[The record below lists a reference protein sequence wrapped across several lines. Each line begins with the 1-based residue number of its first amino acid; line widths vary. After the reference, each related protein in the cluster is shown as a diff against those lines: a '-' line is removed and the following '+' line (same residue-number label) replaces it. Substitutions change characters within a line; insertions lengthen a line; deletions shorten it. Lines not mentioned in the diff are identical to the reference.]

1 MSNYRQ
7 MYIQRL
13 HLIEDEIWRA
23 AQGLR
28 RGSCESMLEHAL
40 LAHGLLSR
48 LLLQPRPWV
57 STDSS
62 PAVSLDGPRQNLCA
76 LPSGSGQAESS
87 APPLTPTTTASTSS
101 SSAGQGSPDGEQPTG
116 DSVLEL
122 LQQLEREQSVA
133 RLDNSSRSTF
143 PWPEAPL

>member
-7 MYIQRL
+7 MYLQRL

-23 AQGLR
+23 SQSLK

-40 LAHGLLSR
+40 LAHGLLSK

-62 PAVSLDGPRQNLCA
+62 PEVSLDGPRQNLCA
-76 LPSGSGQAESS
+76 LPSGSGPAELS
-87 APPLTPTTTASTSS
+87 APPLTPATTASTSS
-101 SSAGQGSPDGEQPTG
+101 SSAAQGSPDGEQPTE
-116 DSVLEL
+116 DSVLAL
-122 LQQLEREQSVA
+122 LQQLERERSVA
-133 RLDNSSRSTF
+133 HLDSSSRLTS
-143 PWPEAPL
+143 PWPEGPL